1 MQKLEAILYR
11 CCAYTVAITLAFFT
25 LASAFGADVSLN
37 FFNFFICLLIGTAL
51 AISTLIFKI
60 KTLSAWIKV
69 LLHFAILLAI
79 YCPFLSISIPEFM
92 ERQAAIF
99 IALMLFIIAYAI
111 GFAIVIA
118 LKKLLGKTAKNA
130 TKEPTSYKPRYK

>member
-1 MQKLEAILYR
+1 MKKLEAILYS
-11 CCAYTVAITLAFFT
+11 CSAYTVAIMLAFFT
-25 LASAFGADVSLN
+25 LASAFGSEVHLN
-37 FFNFFICLLIGTAL
+37 FFNFFICLVVGSAVAL
-51 AISTLIFKI
+51 STLIFKVHS
-60 KTLSAWIKV
+60 LNSWVKV
-69 LLHFAILLAI
+69 LLNFAILIAM
-79 YCPFLSISIPEFM
+79 YFPFLYITIPEFM

-118 LKKLLGKTAKNA
+118 LKKLLGKTAKNT